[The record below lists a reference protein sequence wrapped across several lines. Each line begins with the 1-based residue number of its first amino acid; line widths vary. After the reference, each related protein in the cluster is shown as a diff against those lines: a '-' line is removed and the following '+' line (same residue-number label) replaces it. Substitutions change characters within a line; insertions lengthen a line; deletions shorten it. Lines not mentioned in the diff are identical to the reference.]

1 MSWKPLFLLFKIKTD
16 IFTRTYI
23 VQIKVSVHLAPPA
36 GLEPAT
42 SWLTVTR
49 STDWAKEEY
58 KNGKQN
64 LFPVC
69 HNRNSVACQHRPILP
84 DRRRSSI
91 VGVIELNCR
100 VRNGN
105 GWTLNTND
113 TDYLVH
119 LQGFE
124 PGTHWLRVSCSTNW
138 AKGAFPGFPYAVP
151 SKLNKTRILYSFCSS
166 PRSISISQLNALPH
180 LHLWPIKLVVF
191 KWPY

>member
-1 MSWKPLFLLFKIKTD
+1 MNPPNRSLSYTKQKKRRSKEHLFC
-16 IFTRTYI
+16 
-23 VQIKVSVHLAPPA
+23 V
-36 GLEPAT
+36 
-42 SWLTVTR
+42 
-49 STDWAKEEY
+49 STDLSY
-58 KNGKQN
+58 
-64 LFPVC
+64 
-69 HNRNSVACQHRPILP
+69 RTVASRVLSAWLSLTAVFGMGTGGPSTQKALTLCQHRPILP

-151 SKLNKTRILYSFCSS
+151 SKLNKTRISYSFCSS